1 MREVNVMN
9 DNDVQKRLIEAIDN
23 LDKTVNNL
31 SKTTDRMI
39 SFCSLILLVLFA
51 TIVLAIVF

>member
-1 MREVNVMN
+1 MNNNDEVK
-9 DNDVQKRLIEAIDN
+9 DRLIEALDN
-23 LDKTVNNL
+23 LDKTVNSMN
-31 SKTTDRMI
+31 KTINRMI

>member
-1 MREVNVMN
+1 MN
-9 DNDVQKRLIEAIDN
+9 NENDIQDRLIEALDN

-31 SKTTDRMI
+31 AKTTDRMI
-39 SFCSLILLVLFA
+39 SFCSLMLLVLFA

>member
-1 MREVNVMN
+1 MN
-9 DNDVQKRLIEAIDN
+9 NDDVQKRLIEALDN
-23 LDKTVNNL
+23 LDKTVNSMN
-31 SKTTDRMI
+31 KTINRMI

>member
-1 MREVNVMN
+1 MN

>member
-1 MREVNVMN
+1 MN
-9 DNDVQKRLIEAIDN
+9 NEDNIQDRLIEALDN
-23 LDKTVNNL
+23 LDKTVNSMN
-31 SKTTDRMI
+31 KTINRMI